1 MLLLIGAALFGAGA
15 LSFLVLLF
23 SSGGA
28 ARSRQFAL
36 IGALWSGR
44 LGARRRRILRLSLA
58 LVGVGALTCFAGV
71 AASDAARAARCS
83 EVCLARGFDTGRI
96 GRSPSRAALRRLYLR
111 RCEPRATRAARGRLA
126 AVVSA
131 APSRRA
137 AMPARG
143 GIAGWQVVRAAG
155 IPDPPTPDRSRNAS
169 CSDTFRRQVRPHSPA
184 ARDGEARHQR
194 IAATSAVASATVTMT
209 LPRARC
215 VPRYSSAA
223 PVSASG

>member
-1 MLLLIGAALFGAGA
+1 MPMLLLIGAALFGAGA

-96 GRSPSRAALRRLYLR
+96 GPSIDRHPAQRFVACTCAGANHAPLELRADAL
-111 RCEPRATRAARGRLA
+111 
-126 AVVSA
+126 
-131 APSRRA
+131 
-137 AMPARG
+137 
-143 GIAGWQVVRAAG
+143 
-155 IPDPPTPDRSRNAS
+155 PP
-169 CSDTFRRQVRPHSPA
+169 
-184 ARDGEARHQR
+184 
-194 IAATSAVASATVTMT
+194 
-209 LPRARC
+209 
-215 VPRYSSAA
+215 
-223 PVSASG
+223 